1 MIIFT
6 INSISVLLGTIKLS
20 DIEKH
25 VFIFN
30 DGLQT
35 HHLKELVIKYED
47 FEVSGMYQRHEV
59 GYKFHFHDGSML
71 EFTLTNGLIV
81 VQSAIKIDID
91 KINTMPFELSEY
103 YL

>member
-6 INSISVLLGTIKLS
+6 INSISVLLETIKTS

-25 VFIFN
+25 VFLFN

-35 HHLKELVIKYED
+35 YHLKELEIKYED

-59 GYKFHFHDGSML
+59 GYKLYFHNEAML
-71 EFTLTNGLIV
+71 EFALSHDLIV
-81 VQSAIKIDID
+81 VQSAVKIDINS
-91 KINTMPFELSEY
+91 INTMPSEISEY